1 MQTSFFAASFLLLL
15 PFSFCFRSLHSP
27 FILLSCIRSSFA
39 RFFRSLLSLAFLPP
53 FFLLSHLLS
62 VVVPCRTPPLFIRSS
77 FFLSFPLPP
86 YSYMGGY
93 EAKVRKIDR
102 KVTYFLWK
110 YFIWQV
116 YFSNWVESHRST
128 QRPSRALFLLVV
140 STSDFVYPFSSIF
153 QNCDRVA

>member
-1 MQTSFFAASFLLLL
+1 MRTRCFWCNHLSLLL
-15 PFSFCFRSLHSP
+15 PFSFWFRSLHSP
-27 FILLSCIRSSFA
+27 FTLPSFSHLVFA
-39 RFFRSLLSLAFLPP
+39 LLSLAFLPP

-62 VVVPCRTPPLFIRSS
+62 VVVPCRTSPLFICSS
-77 FFLSFPLPP
+77 FFSSAP
-86 YSYMGGY
+86 YKYMGGY

-110 YFIWQV
+110 SFIWQV

>member
-1 MQTSFFAASFLLLL
+1 MRTSRFWCNHLSLLR
-15 PFSFCFRSLHSP
+15 PFSFCFLSP
-27 FILLSCIRSSFA
+27 SAFAPFTLPSFSHLVFA
-39 RFFRSLLSLAFLPP
+39 LLSLAFLPS
-53 FFLLSHLLS
+53 FSLLSHLFPVL
-62 VVVPCRTPPLFIRSS
+62 VPCRTPPLFICSS
-77 FFLSFPLPP
+77 FFSSAP

-110 YFIWQV
+110 SFIWQV